1 MALSLPFQPQSVDPR
16 VFPWSGKVRRCR
28 FPLAR
33 PPTALNAP
41 SDVPAW
47 NVRTLASEG
56 RETVALAAPLIVGQ
70 LAQMLMGVVDTL
82 MIGQVGVTELAASS
96 FANTLIYVPMMFGIG
111 MSVAVSIRVSQARG
125 AKDPPA
131 ARAALRHGLQ
141 ITTAIGVLTLI
152 GCWLILPVLGIF
164 RQDPAVVAAMPN
176 YFLLV
181 AASMIPAM
189 AGMAV
194 KNHADAMNR
203 PWPMFWITFGSVLV
217 NALLNWIFIFGHW
230 GVPAMGLEGAGWA
243 TVLARLLAFAAM
255 IFWCVRSP
263 DLREWIPYRWFVRP
277 ESKSVVDLIRVGFPT
292 SMQLLA
298 EVSAFVFAAL
308 MIGTL
313 GEAAL
318 ASHQIALSCAATA
331 FMVPLGL
338 SMALTVRMGEAWGAK
353 TAWRMR
359 GILVS
364 GWVIGFLFVLVSA
377 AAFLLGND
385 VIAGWFVKE
394 MEARKLAASLLLV
407 AAAFQFSD
415 SMQVL
420 SAGSLRGLDDVRT
433 PAWIAFGAY
442 WVIAIPLGWF
452 LAFRMGWGTVGVWWG
467 ITIGL
472 TLTALALGTRV
483 WRKTGSATLRG

>member
-1 MALSLPFQPQSVDPR
+1 MCSFTAALLGSITLDTPAVSHDSHV
-16 VFPWSGKVRRCR
+16 
-28 FPLAR
+28 
-33 PPTALNAP
+33 P
-41 SDVPAW
+41 S
-47 NVRTLASEG
+47 LASEG
-56 RETVALAAPLIVGQ
+56 RTTIALALPLMVGQ

-82 MIGQVGVTELAASS
+82 MIGHVGVTELAASS

-111 MSVAVSIRVSQARG
+111 MAVAVSIRVSQARG
-125 AKDPPA
+125 AKDPES

-141 ITTAIGVLTLI
+141 MTTGIGVLTLL
-152 GCWLILPVLGIF
+152 GCWLILPMLGIF
-164 RQDPAVVAAMPN
+164 RQDAAVLEAMPS

-189 AGMAV
+189 ASMAV

-203 PWPMFWITFGSVLV
+203 PWPMFWITLGSVLL
-217 NALLNWIFIFGHW
+217 NALLNWIFIFGKF
-230 GVPAMGLEGAGWA
+230 GLPAMGLEGAGVA
-243 TVLARLLAFAAM
+243 TLLARLVAFAAM
-255 IFWCVRSP
+255 IVWCVKSR
-263 DLREWIPYRWFVRP
+263 DLREWVPYHWFRP
-277 ESKSVVDLIRVGFPT
+277 PERKALVKLIRIGFPT

-298 EVSAFVFAAL
+298 EVSAFVVAAL

-318 ASHQIALSCAATA
+318 ASHQIAISCAATS
-331 FMVPLGL
+331 FMIPLGL

-353 TAWRMR
+353 QNWRLR
-359 GILVS
+359 RILVS
-364 GWVIGFLFVLVSA
+364 GWMMGLVFVISSALV
-377 AAFLLGND
+377 FLLFND

-394 MEARKLAASLLLV
+394 LEARKLAAALLVV

-420 SAGSLRGLDDVRT
+420 SAGSLRGLGDVKT

-442 WVIAIPLGWF
+442 WLVAIPLGWF
-452 LAFRMGWGTVGVWWG
+452 FAFRMEWGTVGVWWG

-472 TLTALALGTRV
+472 SLTAIALGTRI
-483 WRKTGSATLRG
+483 WRRTAV